1 MNKNFEKIFLGL
13 LWLMMVSLA
22 ITFWMSVKYGFNI
35 FSGAHWAYL
44 SSLQANRAQ
53 IKPGFYTSLIVAL
66 GIALIGLYFLARP
79 HFRKIKFNKPQ
90 DNTNN
95 QQNYT
100 ATSSLNNGQ
109 TRPASPLAG
118 QIKKDAPKQTY
129 STAQTTPTSSKMP
142 EQSNSN
148 PLHDEIS
155 DIFDSAGY
163 IMKPCKKI
171 AKMNSPVVALAYN
184 ETLWIGASNISPN
197 VMMDAIGNIMAIFD
211 ETLGDSANDMTI
223 RGCIIA
229 PSDTD
234 NPNPEVI
241 TLFENIDKFKEFM
254 ENNKNTLPPEHD
266 AELFEA
272 ISTYIS
278 TVVSHIGKQ

>member
-1 MNKNFEKIFLGL
+1 
-13 LWLMMVSLA
+13 
-22 ITFWMSVKYGFNI
+22 
-35 FSGAHWAYL
+35 
-44 SSLQANRAQ
+44 
-53 IKPGFYTSLIVAL
+53 
-66 GIALIGLYFLARP
+66 
-79 HFRKIKFNKPQ
+79 
-90 DNTNN
+90 
-95 QQNYT
+95 
-100 ATSSLNNGQ
+100 
-109 TRPASPLAG
+109 
-118 QIKKDAPKQTY
+118 
-129 STAQTTPTSSKMP
+129 
-142 EQSNSN
+142 
-148 PLHDEIS
+148 
-155 DIFDSAGY
+155 
-163 IMKPCKKI
+163 MKPCKKI
-171 AKMNSPVVALAYN
+171 AQMNSPVVALAYN

-254 ENNKNTLPPEHD
+254 ENNKNTLPLEHD